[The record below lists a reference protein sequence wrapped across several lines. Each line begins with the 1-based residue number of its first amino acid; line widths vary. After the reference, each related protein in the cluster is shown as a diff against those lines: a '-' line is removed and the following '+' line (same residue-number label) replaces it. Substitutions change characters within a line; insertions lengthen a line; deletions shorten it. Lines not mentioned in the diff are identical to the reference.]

1 MHKLL
6 DYFWKYN
13 LPRWSI
19 LIIDLLI
26 CAFSL
31 TLAFFLR
38 FNFKSIPQSELDN
51 FPLIYSVLLSV
62 RLCAFIISKIYKGV
76 VRYTGARD
84 ATRIFVIILLKSSN
98 KFFEWK

>member
-1 MHKLL
+1 MYKLL
-6 DYFWKYN
+6 NFFWKYN

-19 LIIDLLI
+19 LCIDIIV

-38 FNFKSIPQSELDN
+38 FNFASIPAHELKN
-51 FPLIYSVLLSV
+51 FPIAYSLVISV
-62 RLCAFIISKIYKGV
+62 RLLSFLFTKTYKGV

-84 ATRIFVIILLKSSN
+84 SLRILGTILAGSIFL
-98 KFFEWK
+98 F